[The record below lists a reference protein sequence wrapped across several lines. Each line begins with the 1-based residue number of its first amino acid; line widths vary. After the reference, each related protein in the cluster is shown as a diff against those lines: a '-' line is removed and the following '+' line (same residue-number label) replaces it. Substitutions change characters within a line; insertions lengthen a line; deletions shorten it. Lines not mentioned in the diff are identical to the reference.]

1 MSEQTISILRDVAFL
16 MTFIIT
22 GFTIVEKVKA
32 ENKKMFNEID
42 IKLQKARAATIRRY
56 LIDFL
61 SELELGI
68 GKNEQQKITA
78 YETYDEYKKIGGNSY
93 VDDFWNKVMVERP
106 NYGDVVRKSEEINRK
121 HEEEKQNGT
130 TCK

>member
-1 MSEQTISILRDVAFL
+1 MSEQTVSILRDVASI

-22 GFTIVEKVKA
+22 GFAIVEKVKA

-42 IKLQKARAATIRRY
+42 IKLQKSRAATIRRY

-68 GKNEQQKITA
+68 GKNEQQKLQLMRHMTSI
-78 YETYDEYKKIGGNSY
+78 KKLAEI
-93 VDDFWNKVMVERP
+93 VMLTTF
-106 NYGDVVRKSEEINRK
+106 
-121 HEEEKQNGT
+121 GT
-130 TCK
+130 KLWSKDQIMGMW